1 MFVWIIHTCVFCS
14 SVYTL
19 LAEQVQTQPG
29 HQNRDSFYNICSM
42 YVCATPGSKV
52 ITVGDDF

>member
-1 MFVWIIHTCVFCS
+1 MFCS
-14 SVYTL
+14 CVYTL
-19 LAEQVQTQPG
+19 LAEQAQTQSG
-29 HQNRDSFYNICSM
+29 HQNRDSFYNNNYSM

>member
-1 MFVWIIHTCVFCS
+1 MCVFCS
-14 SVYTL
+14 CVYTL
-19 LAEQVQTQPG
+19 LSEQAQTQSG
-29 HQNRDSFYNICSM
+29 HQNRDPFYNNYSM